1 MKTATVKT
9 YSITEVSKMYHLPT
23 TTLRYYEDLGL
34 LYDIPRIKGRRAYTQ
49 EHLNRLGAICCFKD
63 TGMTLKE
70 LQELF
75 AAQDDDA
82 DLDKTCDI
90 LDNHYQRVLEQLALL
105 KKNER
110 HIKRKVRFYHDIRT
124 AKENHSKMPDW
135 DDYRDRDF

>member
-49 EHLNRLGAICCFKD
+49 AHLNHLGAICCFKD

-70 LQELF
+70 SQELF
-75 AAQDDDA
+75 DAQDDDA
-82 DLDKTCDI
+82 DLDKTCAI
-90 LDNHYQRVLEQLALL
+90 LDNHYKRVLEQLALL

-110 HIKRKVRFYHDIRT
+110 HIKRKVRFYHDIRS
-124 AKENHSKMPDW
+124 AKENHSKLPDW
-135 DDYRDRDF
+135 DDYRDREF

>member
-49 EHLNRLGAICCFKD
+49 QHLNRLGAICCVKD

-90 LDNHYQRVLEQLALL
+90 LDNHYQRLSQV
-105 KKNER
+105 
-110 HIKRKVRFYHDIRT
+110 
-124 AKENHSKMPDW
+124 
-135 DDYRDRDF
+135 

>member
-49 EHLNRLGAICCFKD
+49 QHLNRLGAICCFKD

-70 LQELF
+70 LQELGGTVERVQSVISAEEERF
-75 AAQDDDA
+75 MANIDGGLRRLLQQLPQGSDRHCRERKHTARSA
-82 DLDKTCDI
+82 DR
-90 LDNHYQRVLEQLALL
+90 QR
-105 KKNER
+105 
-110 HIKRKVRFYHDIRT
+110 
-124 AKENHSKMPDW
+124 
-135 DDYRDRDF
+135 

>member
-1 MKTATVKT
+1 MKTIAKT

-34 LYDIPRIKGRRAYTQ
+34 LYDIPRVKGRRVYTQ

-75 AAQDDDA
+75 QAQADDSG
-82 DLDKTCDI
+82 LDKTCEI
-90 LDNHYQRVLEQLALL
+90 LDIHYQRVLDQLTLL

-135 DDYRDRDF
+135 NDYRDREF

>member
-1 MKTATVKT
+1 METTTVKT
-9 YSITEVSKMYHLPT
+9 YSITQVSKMYNLPT

-34 LYDIPRIKGRRAYTQ
+34 LYDIPRLKGRRAYTQ
-49 EHLNRLGAICCFKD
+49 QHLNRLGAICCFKD

-75 AAQDDDA
+75 EAQDNDN
-82 DLDKTCDI
+82 DLTKTCEI
-90 LDNHYQRVLEQLALL
+90 LDNHYERVLEQLAQL

-110 HIKRKVRFYHDIRT
+110 HIKRKVRFYHDIKS
-124 AKENHSKMPDW
+124 AKENHTEMPDW